1 MEVVGGIASIVNLV
15 QLAAA
20 VVQITGTIIKRIHD
34 APEELQE
41 LYTHLQIIHMLLE
54 QTSTL
59 ELQLHQSLVSSSLRS
74 VLQFTLKSIESV
86 LKKLDITYRKFR
98 GATGVTHRCRLALFD
113 SAAVQKKLNQL
124 MLLEHHLAVL
134 IQLACLYVQ

>member
-1 MEVVGGIASIVNLV
+1 MEVVGGIASVVNLV

-20 VVQITGTIIKRIHD
+20 VVQITSTIIKRIHD

-41 LYTHLQIIHMLLE
+41 LYAHLQMIHMLLE
-54 QTSTL
+54 QSSTL
-59 ELQLHQSLVSSSLRS
+59 ELQLHRSLVSSSLRS
-74 VLQFTLKSIESV
+74 VLQFTLNSAESV

-98 GATGVTHRCRLALFD
+98 GATGVTRRCRLALFD

-134 IQLACLYVQ
+134 IQVACLYV